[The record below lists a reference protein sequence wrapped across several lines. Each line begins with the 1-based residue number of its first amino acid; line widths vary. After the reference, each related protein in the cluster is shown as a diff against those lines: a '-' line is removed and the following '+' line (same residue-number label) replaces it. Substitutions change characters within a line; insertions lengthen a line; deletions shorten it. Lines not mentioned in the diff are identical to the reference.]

1 MEDTKTTMYHAHLHT
16 IAMTVSKAN
25 RFQPVVHWTPE
36 DWQWLE
42 YTIVDTAKTDED
54 GEPVTVAQLSTMG
67 DAIRIASEWSRVP
80 ERASNDWTGVA

>member
-1 MEDTKTTMYHAHLHT
+1 MEDTKTTMYHAHLHA

-42 YTIVDTAKTDED
+42 YTIVDTAKTNED
-54 GEPVTVAQLSTMG
+54 GEPVTVAELSTMN
-67 DAIRIASEWSRVP
+67 DAIRIAFEWSRVP
-80 ERASNDWTGVA
+80 ERASNDWTGVL

>member
-1 MEDTKTTMYHAHLHT
+1 MEDTKTQMYHTHLHT

-42 YTIVDTAKTDED
+42 YTVVDTASS
-54 GEPVTVAQLSTMG
+54 V
-67 DAIRIASEWSRVP
+67 
-80 ERASNDWTGVA
+80 